1 MILQTLINLG
11 YSLLSAILGLFPLS
25 TGFPST
31 VLTSA
36 QTIGGYAGI
45 FSPLVDW
52 ASMTAVLTLVFG
64 VEIAIFGFKTLMR
77 FISHIPFIG
86 GRG

>member
-11 YSLLSAILGLFPLS
+11 YALLMAIIGLFPAS
-25 TGFPST
+25 TGFPAS
-31 VLTSA
+31 VLSSA

-45 FSPLVDW
+45 FSPIFDL
-52 ASMTAVLTLVFG
+52 AQFTIVLTLVFG
-64 VEIAIFGFKTLMR
+64 VEIAIFGFKTIMR